1 MSFLTR
7 TPALPSPFTIQ
18 GALICAV
25 ILLVILSFVYGAWKA
40 MCYILNFI
48 DERSVERGISFMEQ
62 VEKTRPQSCSLSL
75 PEPVTI
81 RRNSQLFQPIHRTI
95 PLPLHAVPGLVNY
108 APCPVYITPTP
119 INIDSRVLSS
129 PSPIWLPAR
138 PPPIATHYHS
148 TPRHPSLLPLCPLP
162 KPTIPLPPTPKPSK
176 LAAAALLV
184 RAPLKEVYADQQLQ
198 SAEEG
203 RIWRKDSTVKET
215 SHNHEHIYAPKR
227 TAKSTRPSRT
237 RADKENAPVAPLKSR
252 RIRA

>member
-1 MSFLTR
+1 MSFITR
-7 TPALPSPFTIQ
+7 TPAFPSPFTIQ

-25 ILLVILSFVYGAWKA
+25 IVLVILSFVYGAWKA

-48 DERSVERGISFMEQ
+48 DERYVERGISFMARASREDTPSELLVEPTRASNDPEEQ
-62 VEKTRPQSCSLSL
+62 PALSTHTSHHS
-75 PEPVTI
+75 PSP
-81 RRNSQLFQPIHRTI
+81 
-95 PLPLHAVPGLVNY
+95 A
-108 APCPVYITPTP
+108 CPPTP
-119 INIDSRVLSS
+119 INNDSRVLSS

-148 TPRHPSLLPLCPLP
+148 TPRHPNLLPLSPLP

-203 RIWRKDSTVKET
+203 RIWRKDSAVQET
-215 SHNHEHIYAPKR
+215 SHNHEHIYGPKC